1 MKADNNNKKR
11 KALADD
17 EEEDGSKGAQNDEN
31 IDIAAFVEKELGKT
45 KLGQPLRRPT
55 RTSSIEIEQ
64 LDKALKRL
72 KWVVMCTGT
81 RTHNP
86 CSSQ

>member
-1 MKADNNNKKR
+1 MKADKNNKKR

-17 EEEDGSKGAQNDEN
+17 EEEDGLKGAQNDEN
-31 IDIAAFVEKELGKT
+31 IDIAAFIEKELGES
-45 KLGQPLRRPT
+45 KLGQSLRRPT

-72 KWVVMCTGT
+72 EWVCCVLRDMLC
-81 RTHNP
+81 
-86 CSSQ
+86 